1 MNERMILAKPLG
13 SSSQMK
19 KLSCPTAPKTNIS
32 TRPVYEQ

>member
-19 KLSCPTAPKTNIS
+19 KLSCPTVPKTNIP
-32 TRPVYEQ
+32 TRPADEQ